1 MTPTPRVML
10 EDGLHYMIHCMLQQ
24 RFSGDIMDAIW
35 WQMLPVQQTVDEPM
49 IFTIRHALWTAKDIN
64 DDL

>member
-1 MTPTPRVML
+1 MTSTPRLML
-10 EDGLHYMIHCMLQQ
+10 EDEFRDMIHSMLMQ

-35 WQMLPVQQTVDEPM
+35 WQMLPVQQTVDESM